1 MPVNENTFYQ
11 SGTSASPPQAG
22 QQAAGDGSR
31 RAAVQFAWF
40 RAEADGLVPLPLA
53 QSLWRSDQMHGVA
66 VSGLLARALERAV
79 DDAGRGEL
87 VPARYHVDLFR
98 PARMIP
104 TTARA
109 TVVKEGPRLLLVD
122 AVVEQEGAV
131 VARASGSFL
140 LPSENPEGAVW
151 TSPEQRPTPPPLELA
166 PLDVEHHVPIFASNA
181 PWSDNFGDH
190 QNDGRHETWHIA
202 VPIVEGEECTPFQA
216 VASVADA
223 TSMVT
228 NWGAGGVEYIN
239 TDIDLALSR
248 RPTGISIGLRATDH
262 LAHAGIAAGT
272 AEVFDRD
279 GSLGTATVTSL
290 ANARRTVDLSGG
302 VSLEGS
308 A

>member
-1 MPVNENTFYQ
+1 MNENTF
-11 SGTSASPPQAG
+11 
-22 QQAAGDGSR
+22 
-31 RAAVQFAWF
+31 QFAWF
-40 RAEADGLVPLPLA
+40 RDDGDTLAPLPLA

-66 VSGLLARALERAV
+66 VSGLLARALEKAV
-79 DDAGRGEL
+79 DDAGRSEL
-87 VPARYHVDLFR
+87 VAARYHVDLFR

-109 TVVKEGPRLLLVD
+109 TVVKEGPRLMLVD
-122 AVVEQEGAV
+122 AVVEQEGEV
-131 VARASGSFL
+131 VARASGTFL
-140 LPSENPEGAVW
+140 QPSSSPEGAVW
-151 TSPEQRPTPPPLELA
+151 TSTEERPTPPPLDLA
-166 PLDVEHHVPIFASNA
+166 PLDVAHHVPIFSSDAA
-181 PWSDNFGDH
+181 WSDNFGDH
-190 QNDGRHETWHIA
+190 QNGGRHQTWHIA
-202 VPIVEGEECTPFQA
+202 VPIVDGEECTPFQA

-262 LAHAGIAAGT
+262 VAHDGIAAGT

-290 ANARRTVDLSGG
+290 ANTRRTVDLSGG

>member
-1 MPVNENTFYQ
+1 MNENTFYEP
-11 SGTSASPPQAG
+11 GTSASPPQAG

-40 RAEADGLVPLPLA
+40 RDEGDALVPLPLA

-66 VSGLLARALERAV
+66 VSGLLARALEKAV
-79 DDAGRGEL
+79 DDAGRSEL

-109 TVVKEGPRLLLVD
+109 TVVREGPRLLLAD
-122 AVVEQEGAV
+122 AVVEQEGEV
-131 VARASGSFL
+131 VARASGTFL
-140 LPSENPEGAVW
+140 QPSSSPDGAVW
-151 TSPEQRPTPPPLELA
+151 TSPEERPSPPPLELA
-166 PLDVEHHVPIFASNA
+166 PLDVEHHVPIFASDA

-190 QNDGRHETWHIA
+190 QNGGRHQTWHIA

-262 LAHAGIAAGT
+262 VAHAGIAAGT
-272 AEVFDRD
+272 AEVFDRE

-290 ANARRTVDLSGG
+290 ANTRRTVDLSGG

>member
-1 MPVNENTFYQ
+1 MEENTF
-11 SGTSASPPQAG
+11 
-22 QQAAGDGSR
+22 
-31 RAAVQFAWF
+31 QFSWF
-40 RAEADGLVPLPLA
+40 RVQGDALAPQPLA
-53 QSLWRSDQMHGVA
+53 RSLWSADQMHGVA
-66 VSGLLARALERAV
+66 VSGLLARALETEVEA
-79 DDAGRGEL
+79 AGRGEL
-87 VPARYHVDLFR
+87 VPARYRVDLFR

-104 TTARA
+104 TTSRA
-109 TVVKEGPRLLLVD
+109 TVVREGPRLVLVD
-122 AVVEQEGAV
+122 AVVEQEGEV
-131 VARASGSFL
+131 VARASATFL
-140 LPSENPEGAVW
+140 RPSVSPDGEVW
-151 TSPEQRPTPPPLELA
+151 SATDRPTPPSRDLA
-166 PLDVEHHVPIFASNA
+166 PDDVAHHVPLFSSAE

-190 QNDGRHETWHIA
+190 QNGGRHATWHIA
-202 VPIVEGEECTPFQA
+202 VPVVEGEPCTPFQA
-216 VASVADA
+216 VASIADA

-262 LAHAGIAAGT
+262 VAHAGIAAGT